1 MPYALREFRD
11 TPNPNAV
18 KCVLDRS
25 MGEGMRSYFNAAQAA
40 GDPVASRL
48 FAIEG
53 VTNVLIHGDWL
64 TVSKRPEAA
73 WGPIRRAVEQVLR
86 GVE

>member
-1 MPYALREFRD
+1 MPYTVREFHN
-11 TPNPNAV
+11 TPNPNAL

-25 MGEGMRSYFNAAQAA
+25 MGDGMRSYFNAGQAA
-40 GDPVASRL
+40 GDAVASRL
-48 FAIEG
+48 FAIDG

-64 TVSKRPEAA
+64 TVSKRADAA
-73 WGPIRRAVEQVLR
+73 WGPIRTAVERVLR

>member
-1 MPYALREFRD
+1 MPVREFRD

-18 KCVLDRS
+18 KCILDRS
-25 MGEGMRSYFNAAQAA
+25 IGPPGMRSYFNAEQAA

-64 TVSKRPEAA
+64 TVSKRPDVA
-73 WGPIRRAVEQVLR
+73 WGPIRKAVEGVLR
-86 GVE
+86 GTP